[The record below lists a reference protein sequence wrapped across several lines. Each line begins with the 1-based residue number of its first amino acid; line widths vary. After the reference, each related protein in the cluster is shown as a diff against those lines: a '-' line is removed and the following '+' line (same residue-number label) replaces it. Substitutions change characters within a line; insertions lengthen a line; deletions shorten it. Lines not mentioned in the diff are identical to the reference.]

1 MLVERCNEL
10 IGDASNDVRMLA
22 RLWQLQ
28 NKMGSVAAS
37 SAYGNSISYQWFAL
51 LAICLSYLAIDY
63 FNYSYQVSM
72 VMLINGT
79 LHYQR

>member
-1 MLVERCNEL
+1 MQHRMLVERCNEL

-37 SAYGNSISYQWFAL
+37 TAYGDCSLCFLKVI
-51 LAICLSYLAIDY
+51 
-63 FNYSYQVSM
+63 
-72 VMLINGT
+72 
-79 LHYQR
+79 